1 MQINGKEIFNK
12 GGLMFN
18 LCRVASLE
26 YQDKYIVHPTKD
38 YYILADEIIDWL
50 YDFCKN
56 ALLEQFK
63 FCFLPY
69 ERDALRELKELID
82 KYTEDDSILKGEE
95 DGDYLVYQNK
105 SWIEVRELALKTI
118 HIFGYDLDDF
128 SYDFN

>member
-1 MQINGKEIFNK
+1 MQIDGKKIFKK
-12 GGLMFN
+12 GTLM
-18 LCRVASLE
+18 CRLSRMASLE

-95 DGDYLVYQNK
+95 DGYYLVYQNK
-105 SWIEVRELALKTI
+105 SWIEVRELALKTL
-118 HIFGYDLDDF
+118 HIFGYKPYNF
-128 SYDFN
+128 NYD